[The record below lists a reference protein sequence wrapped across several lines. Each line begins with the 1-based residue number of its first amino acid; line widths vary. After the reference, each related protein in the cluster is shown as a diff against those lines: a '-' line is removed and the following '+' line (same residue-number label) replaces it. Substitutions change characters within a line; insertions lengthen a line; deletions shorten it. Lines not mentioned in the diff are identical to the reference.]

1 MAYKRTRRINEEIRK
16 IISKMLIEG
25 EIKDHHVLNCKG
37 LISVTAVDVVNDLSY
52 AYVYIS
58 VLGAEA
64 QPVIDGLNH
73 GKGFV
78 RTEVGRKIDIR
89 HTPEIV
95 FKMDD
100 SIERGVNMSKLIN
113 QLNKGE

>member
-1 MAYKRTRRINEEIRK
+1 MAYKRTRRINEEIKK
-16 IISKMLIEG
+16 IISRMLIEG
-25 EIKDHHVLNCKG
+25 QIKDTHVLKCKG

-58 VLGAEA
+58 VLGAA
-64 QPVIDGLNH
+64 SQPVVDGLNH

-78 RTEVGRKIDIR
+78 RTEVGRQIDIR
-89 HTPEIV
+89 HTPEII
-95 FKMDD
+95 FRLDD

-113 QLNKGE
+113 DLNKGK